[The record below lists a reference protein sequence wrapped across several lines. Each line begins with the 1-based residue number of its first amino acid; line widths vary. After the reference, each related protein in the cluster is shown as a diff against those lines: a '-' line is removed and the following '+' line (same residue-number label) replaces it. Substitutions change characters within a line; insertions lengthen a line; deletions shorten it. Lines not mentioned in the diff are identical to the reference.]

1 MPLPDA
7 DKKSPRVYTNLQN
20 LDLDSVTFANIQ
32 STGNPIAV
40 EEMNE
45 DEMRRLVLVNLA
57 RLVTAGEW
65 TGLLEAGGGGDYNP
79 VLPNQAIS
87 AGSAANLAILSGYP
101 PWGNGNVGATVL
113 YGSTSGNKIYL
124 YPFVAPST
132 ITVSNLEISITSA
145 AASTCLGLMAFY
157 NDNGSGAPGTL
168 IGKTS
173 VDVES
178 TGVKVLTAFL
188 DSSDDATDIDLTL
201 GTTYWFA
208 MGRSADSVAYSY
220 NGTNAYARPMVSFA
234 DAPNF
239 SANAHTSLRTIS
251 SMLAMPASFTMTDLE
266 PHSLGTMVA
275 GIN

>member
-20 LDLDSVTFANIQ
+20 LDLDNVTFANIQ
-32 STGNPIAV
+32 ATGNPIAV

-65 TGLLEAGGGGDYNP
+65 TGLLDAGGGGDFNP
-79 VLPNQAIS
+79 VLPNQDIA
-87 AGSAANLAILSGYP
+87 AASAANIAILNGYP
-101 PWGNGNVGATVL
+101 PWGNGNNAATVL
-113 YGSTSGNKIYL
+113 YGNSSGNKIYL

-132 ITVSNLEISITSA
+132 ITVSNLEVSITSA

-157 NDNGSGAPGTL
+157 NDNGNGAPGTL

-188 DSSDDATDIDLTL
+188 DSSDDAVDIDLTL
-201 GTTYWFA
+201 GTQYWFGF
-208 MGRSADSVAYSY
+208 GRNTDSVAYSY
-220 NGTNAYARPMVSFA
+220 SGTNAYARPMVSFA

-239 SANAHTSLRTIS
+239 SANQHQILRTIS
-251 SMLAMPASFTMTDLE
+251 STLAMPASFTMTDLE
-266 PHSLGTMVA
+266 PHSLATMTA